1 MLFFSNVIL
10 VSNTAVSHSYMI
22 LHLWKKKKSV
32 RLLVFCLAPL
42 DPLFEQVFVVAVSPR
57 SKSEH
62 SFVGELAA
70 VGVDEHGHQAI
81 LLARQLVDKLHYFI
95 HNFLER
101 M

>member
-1 MLFFSNVIL
+1 MFFFSNVIL
-10 VSNTAVSHSYMI
+10 VSNTAVSHNYDI
-22 LHLWKKKKSV
+22 TFVKKKKSV

-42 DPLFEQVFVVAVSPR
+42 DPLFEQVFIVAVGPR

-62 SFVGELAA
+62 SLVGELAA